1 MSGYTPINP
10 KEVEDSARGR
20 SAEVERRFARKQL
33 DSPELGV
40 SHRRYAPGYRSRMGH
55 HYREQDWWTDAS

>member
-1 MSGYTPINP
+1 M
-10 KEVEDSARGR
+10 EVEDSAGGR

-40 SHRRYAPGYRSRMGH
+40 SHWRYAPGYRSRMGDH
-55 HYREQDWWTDAS
+55 HREQDWRSDAS